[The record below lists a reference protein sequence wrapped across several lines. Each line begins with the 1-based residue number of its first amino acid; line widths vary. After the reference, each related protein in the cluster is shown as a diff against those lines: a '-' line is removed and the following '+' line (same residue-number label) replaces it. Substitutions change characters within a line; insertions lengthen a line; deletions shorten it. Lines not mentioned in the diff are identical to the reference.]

1 MSKETQYLGGMEQL
15 KSENSSVF
23 LGDVK
28 ISGDSVIGN
37 NGKIIKKHSNKTE
50 LGIIVLIG
58 LLSGIITIYSFFFK

>member
-1 MSKETQYLGGMEQL
+1 MRYLGGMEQL

-37 NGKIIKKHSNKTE
+37 NGKIIKKRSSKAE